1 MDLDF
6 LLLQEVQ
13 CTETLPLKQFAV
25 FCFPADKM
33 NQTVASKV
41 SFWSQMQQSFKSLEI
56 IYCLYVGF
64 EAEEM
69 VVVANLQ
76 VDPQQK
82 TL

>member
-1 MDLDF
+1 MLF
-6 LLLQEVQ
+6 LMNYCLVENMYSIRGQEIGA
-13 CTETLPLKQFAV
+13 CPGYIITKQLIQQFRL
-25 FCFPADKM
+25 
-33 NQTVASKV
+33 
-41 SFWSQMQQSFKSLEI
+41 FWSQMQQSFNSLEI